1 MQGFSAMVFALQ
13 LYCNTGREECN
24 LAIFLYY
31 YPYRGVELVKGK
43 TNAAAS
49 ACNDNWLWNYSTNA
63 FSRYYIFFFPSQVL
77 VQPCFLYNIEM
88 RLMSFRRDGRASY
101 ENLGRCI

>member
-1 MQGFSAMVFALQ
+1 MQSSHISIL
-13 LYCNTGREECN
+13 L
-24 LAIFLYY
+24 

-77 VQPCFLYNIEM
+77 VQLCYLYYIEM
-88 RLMSFRRDGRASY
+88 RLMSFRSVGRASY
-101 ENLGRCI
+101 ENLCRCI